1 MSNIEPLTFETF
13 ESLVIPQKRE
23 PTELGYHGMLLY
35 QSNGMNG
42 EAGEV
47 GNEVKK
53 LVRDRRKDDSWD
65 KIVGE
70 CGDTLFY
77 MQRLLRMNSLG
88 VEDAARAL
96 MYKLDVMRRER
107 EARRTD

>member
-1 MSNIEPLTFETF
+1 MSKTGAIQPMTFQTFER
-13 ESLVIPQKRE
+13 LVIPQKRE
-23 PTELGYHGMLLY
+23 PDELGHYGLMLY
-35 QSNGMNG
+35 QSNGMSG

-53 LVRDRRKDDSWD
+53 VVRDGIREDSWL
-65 KIVGE
+65 KITDE

-77 MQRLLRMNSLG
+77 MQRLLQMKGLG

-96 MYKLDVMRRER
+96 LGKLDKMRRDR
-107 EARRTD
+107 EG